1 MPENKNYKPIQIDE
15 ENDLIV
21 WGIVTY
27 VINKTVKVLFLVK
40 ISSFLQINQ

>member
-1 MPENKNYKPIQIDE
+1 MPENKKYKPIQIDE

-21 WGIVTY
+21 WGIITY
-27 VINKTVKVLFLVK
+27 VLNKTGKVLFLVK

>member
-27 VINKTVKVLFLVK
+27 VINKTGKVLFFVK
-40 ISSFLQINQ
+40 ISIFLQINQ